1 MVGCSVILVLNM
13 LTQVVIHMMSSLLLV
28 IQSQTSVCSDRV
40 LFLSVNH

>member
-1 MVGCSVILVLNM
+1 MVGRSVILVLNM

-28 IQSQTSVCSDRV
+28 IQSQTPVCSDRV